1 MMDHHYGGVGGPTDG
16 AGRRAGAEA
25 IVRDRIP

>member
-1 MMDHHYGGVGGPTDG
+1 VYDFAEGPAGVDG

-25 IVRDRIP
+25 SRSV